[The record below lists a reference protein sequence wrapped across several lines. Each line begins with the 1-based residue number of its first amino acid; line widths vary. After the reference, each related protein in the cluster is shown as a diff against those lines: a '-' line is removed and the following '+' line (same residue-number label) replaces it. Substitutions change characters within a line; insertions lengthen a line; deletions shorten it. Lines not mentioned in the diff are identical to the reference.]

1 MGNPRLIMSLICY
14 FCPEQNKYLRM
25 KKIIMLTIVVLFSV
39 IGYTTTAKSSD
50 DNKQEVKIGLNI
62 GNKAPEIAEKTLDGS
77 ELKLS
82 SLKGKIV
89 LIDFW
94 ASWCGP
100 CRHENPT
107 VVSAYNKFKDEKFKN
122 GKGFTVFSVSLDKNK
137 DAWEQAIQADK
148 LVWENHVSDLLG
160 WDAKFAN
167 VYGVRSIPASFL
179 IDGDGIIIAKNVR
192 GPVLEQTLSGL
203 LK

>member
-1 MGNPRLIMSLICY
+1 
-14 FCPEQNKYLRM
+14 M

-203 LK
+203 LN

>member
-1 MGNPRLIMSLICY
+1 
-14 FCPEQNKYLRM
+14 M
-25 KKIIMLTIVVLFSV
+25 KKIIMLTAVVLLSV
-39 IGYTTTAKSSD
+39 IGYTTTAKSNG
-50 DNKQEVKIGLNI
+50 DNKEEVKIGLNI